1 MEPSVTPGD
10 AADSVGEWPAA
21 VPPDR
26 VRDDRWWR
34 FGLATL
40 GVLMRILLRIR
51 FEGLE
56 NIPDRGGAILAP
68 NHVSVLDPVVLA
80 LGPSRRG
87 RTIRFL
93 AAAEFFERGRH
104 VVAFG
109 LRRFRQ
115 IPVRRGMADWGALRE
130 VGDVIRRGALAGI
143 FPEGRMGD
151 GPGLLPG
158 HKGLARVA
166 LVAGVPVI
174 PVAIWGTH
182 RRWPR
187 SGFRWRPPLRPTVRI
202 LVGTP
207 IAVAGDPRNRRD
219 VRDLTDRIMAEIAA
233 LLPRVQAPED
243 GRSGRRRAER
253 TGPEPSRRDGPDPSI

>member
-1 MEPSVTPGD
+1 MEPSIRPEGS
-10 AADSVGEWPAA
+10 AEGLGERPAA

-26 VRDDRWWR
+26 VRDDLWWR
-34 FGLATL
+34 IGLATV
-40 GVLMRILLRIR
+40 GVLIRAFLRLR

-68 NHVSVLDPVVLA
+68 NHVSVLDPIALA
-80 LGPSRRG
+80 LGPSSQG
-87 RTIRFL
+87 RTVRFL
-93 AAAEFFERGRH
+93 AGAEFFGQGKH
-104 VVAFG
+104 IVAFG

-187 SGFRWRPPLRPTVRI
+187 SGFRWRRPLRPTVRI
-202 LVGTP
+202 LAGTP
-207 IAVAGDPRNRRD
+207 IAVAGDPRNRKD

-233 LLPRVQAPED
+233 LSSRAQA
-243 GRSGRRRAER
+243 R
-253 TGPEPSRRDGPDPSI
+253 